1 MQKKSRRMTRASRQ
15 NIGYAYIA
23 VWIIGFLVFKF
34 YPFISSLF
42 YSFTNYNLF
51 KESVENIGLGNYEK
65 IVDTAKYLKSYIVTF
80 KYAFMTVPLKLL
92 FALFIA
98 YLLNFKIKG
107 INLFRTAYYIPSI
120 LGGSVAIA
128 VLWQFLFQNE
138 GLVNTIIGIFGV
150 EPVNWLGSPD
160 HALFVICLLRVWQF
174 GSAMVIFLA
183 ALKGVPQDLYE
194 AAAIDGAGKFTQFL
208 KITIP
213 LITPVIFY
221 NLITQLCQAFQEF
234 NGPFMI
240 TKGGPLGSTTL
251 ISILIYQNAFKTYD
265 MGLASAM
272 AWLLFLIVAA
282 LTAVSFISQ
291 KHWVYYGDEER

>member
-1 MQKKSRRMTRASRQ
+1 MQKKTKKITRASRQ

-23 VWIIGFLVFKF
+23 IWIIGFLVFKF
-34 YPFISSLF
+34 YPFMSSLF

-51 KESVENIGLGNYEK
+51 KESVENIGFANYE
-65 IVDTAKYLKSYIVTF
+65 
-80 KYAFMTVPLKLL
+80 KLL

-138 GLVNTIIGIFGV
+138 GLVNTIIGLFGV
-150 EPVNWLGSPD
+150 KPVNWLGSPD
-160 HALFVICLLRVWQF
+160 YALFVICLLRVWQF

-194 AAAIDGAGKFTQFL
+194 AASIDGAGKFTQFL

-221 NLITQLCQAFQEF
+221 NLVTQLCQAFQEF

-272 AWLLFLIVAA
+272 AWLLFLIVAV

>member
-1 MQKKSRRMTRASRQ
+1 MQKKTKKITRASRQ

-23 VWIIGFLVFKF
+23 IWIIGFLVFKF
-34 YPFISSLF
+34 YPFMSSLF

-51 KESVENIGLGNYEK
+51 KESVENIGFANYEK

-80 KYAFMTVPLKLL
+80 KYAFMTV
-92 FALFIA
+92 
-98 YLLNFKIKG
+98 
-107 INLFRTAYYIPSI
+107 NLFRTAYYIPSI

-138 GLVNTIIGIFGV
+138 GLVNTIIGLFGV
-150 EPVNWLGSPD
+150 KPVNWLGSPD
-160 HALFVICLLRVWQF
+160 YALFVICLLRVWQF

-194 AAAIDGAGKFTQFL
+194 AASIDGAGKFTQFL

-221 NLITQLCQAFQEF
+221 NLVTQLCQAFQEF

-272 AWLLFLIVAA
+272 AWLLFLIVAV

>member
-1 MQKKSRRMTRASRQ
+1 MQKKTKKITRASRQ
-15 NIGYAYIA
+15 NIGYPYIA
-23 VWIIGFLVFKF
+23 IWIIGFLVFKF
-34 YPFISSLF
+34 YPFMSSLF

-51 KESVENIGLGNYEK
+51 KESVENIGFANYEK

-138 GLVNTIIGIFGV
+138 GLVNTIIGLFGV
-150 EPVNWLGSPD
+150 KPVNWLGSPD
-160 HALFVICLLRVWQF
+160 YALFVICLLRVWQF

-194 AAAIDGAGKFTQFL
+194 AASIDGAGKFTQFL

-221 NLITQLCQAFQEF
+221 NLVTQLCQAFQEF

-272 AWLLFLIVAA
+272 AWLLFLIVAV